1 MGCLENFEFEINI
14 PIFHHFYPVKFFS
27 ISLGP
32 WKWHKP
38 GTIKRFLISINCR
51 ISETLA
57 ADMNDLGSTH
67 QDRLFL

>member
-14 PIFHHFYPVKFFS
+14 PIFHHS
-27 ISLGP
+27 IIP